1 MTLQEKWKLE
11 RERKAFLALADG
23 SVFYGYSMGAPVD
36 SFGEV
41 VFNTSLSGYQE
52 ILSDPSYSGQ
62 FVTLTE
68 TEIGNVGIN
77 KIDME
82 SDKFHAAGLLVQHVN
97 EASNWRTDEELSAA
111 LTRYNIPALAGIDTR
126 ALTLLLREKG
136 TVKGFIC
143 TSGKISPEDGVA
155 KAKAW
160 AGLDGIDTVAG
171 VTCKEKYVF
180 SDEFLMGY
188 GMPEMLSPATM
199 NLVVYD
205 FGLKRNILRNLR
217 LQGFKV
223 TVVPAYTSAKEVLAM
238 KPDGV
243 FLSNGPGDPAGV
255 KGAVDN
261 AKAILGKVPM
271 MGICLGHQILGLAS
285 GAKTGRLK
293 FGHHG
298 GNHPVKFLDTGR
310 VMVTSQNH
318 NFAVLPETIDKDI
331 LEVTH
336 VNLNDQ
342 SIEGFRSKKVP
353 MIAVQFHPEAA
364 PGPHDSNP
372 FFDDCRKLVENFKNK
387 K

>member
-1 MTLQEKWKLE
+1 MTLQEKWKLQ

-52 ILSDPSYSGQ
+52 ILSDPSYAGQ

-68 TEIGNVGIN
+68 TEIGNVGVN
-77 KIDME
+77 ETDME
-82 SDKFHAAGLLVQHVN
+82 SPKFQAGGLLVQQIN
-97 EASNWRTDEELSAA
+97 PSSNWRSEEELTDA
-111 LTRYNIPALAGIDTR
+111 LKRYGIPALAGIDTR

-143 TSGKISPEDGVA
+143 TSGNVTPDEGVA

-160 AGLDGIDTVAG
+160 AGLDGVDMVET

-180 SDEFLMGY
+180 SDEFLKGF
-188 GMPEMLSPATM
+188 GMPQELPAADLK
-199 NLVVYD
+199 LVAYD
-205 FGLKRNILRNLR
+205 FGIKRNILRNLR
-217 LQGFKV
+217 LQGFQV
-223 TVVPAYTSAKEVLAM
+223 TVVPAYTPAEEVLAM
-238 KPDGV
+238 NPDGI
-243 FLSNGPGDPAGV
+243 FFSNGPGDPAGV
-255 KGAVDN
+255 KDAVKN
-261 AKAILGKVPM
+261 ARAILGKVPV
-271 MGICLGHQILGLAS
+271 MGICLGLQILGLAS

-298 GNHPVKFLDTGR
+298 GNHPVMFMESGR

-318 NFAVLPETIDKDI
+318 NFAVLDASIDPEV
-331 LEVTH
+331 LEITH
-336 VNLNDQ
+336 VNLNDH

-372 FFDDCRKLVENFKNK
+372 FFEDCRKLVLENK

>member
-1 MTLQEKWKLE
+1 MTLQEKWKIQ

-23 SVFYGYSMGAPVD
+23 SIFYGYSMGAPVD

-41 VFNTSLSGYQE
+41 VFNTSLSGYEE
-52 ILSDPSYSGQ
+52 ILSDPSYAGQ

-68 TEIGNVGIN
+68 TEIGNVGVN
-77 KIDME
+77 SADME
-82 SDKFHAAGLLVQHVN
+82 SEKFQAAGLLVQQIN
-97 EASNWRTDEELSAA
+97 ADSNWRSEESLVNA
-111 LTRYNIPALAGIDTR
+111 LKRFGIPALAGIDTR

-143 TSGKISPEDGVA
+143 TSGKVTPEEGVA

-160 AGLDGIDTVAG
+160 NGLDGIDMVES
-171 VTCKEKYVF
+171 VTCQKPYEF
-180 SDEFLMGY
+180 SDDFASDF
-188 GMPEMLSPATM
+188 GMPKELPPADLK
-199 NLVVYD
+199 LVAYD
-205 FGLKRNILRNLR
+205 FGIKKNILRNLR
-217 LQGFKV
+217 MQGFRV
-223 TVVPAYTSAKEVLAM
+223 TVVPAYTAANDVLAM
-238 KPDGV
+238 KPDAV
-243 FLSNGPGDPAGV
+243 FFSNGPGDPAGV
-255 KGAVDN
+255 RDAVQN
-261 AKAILGKVPM
+261 AKAILGKVPV
-271 MGICLGHQILGLAS
+271 MGICLGHQILGLAN
-285 GAKTGRLK
+285 GAQTGRLK

-318 NFAVLPETIDKDI
+318 NFAVLENSIDSEI

-372 FFDDCRKLVENFKNK
+372 FFAECRKLVLENKR
-387 K
+387 

>member
-1 MTLQEKWKLE
+1 MTLQEKWKLQ

-52 ILSDPSYSGQ
+52 ILSDPSYAGQ

-68 TEIGNVGIN
+68 TEIGNVGVN
-77 KIDME
+77 ETDME
-82 SDKFHAAGLLVQHVN
+82 SPKFQAGGLLVQQIN
-97 EASNWRTDEELSAA
+97 PSSNWRSEEELTDA
-111 LTRYNIPALAGIDTR
+111 LKRYGIPALAGIDTR

-136 TVKGFIC
+136 AVKGFIC
-143 TSGKISPEDGVA
+143 TSGSVTPDEGVA

-160 AGLDGIDTVAG
+160 AGLDGVDMVET

-180 SDEFLMGY
+180 SDEFLKGF
-188 GMPEMLSPATM
+188 GMPQELPAADLK
-199 NLVVYD
+199 LVAYD
-205 FGLKRNILRNLR
+205 FGIKRNILRNLR
-217 LQGFKV
+217 LQGFQV
-223 TVVPAYTSAKEVLAM
+223 TVVPAYTPAEEVLAM
-238 KPDGV
+238 NPDGI
-243 FLSNGPGDPAGV
+243 FFSNGPGDPAGV
-255 KGAVDN
+255 KDAVKN
-261 AKAILGKVPM
+261 ARAILGKVPV
-271 MGICLGHQILGLAS
+271 MGICLGLQILGLAS

-298 GNHPVKFLDTGR
+298 GNHPVMFMESGR

-318 NFAVLPETIDKDI
+318 NFAVLDASIDPEV
-331 LEVTH
+331 LEITH
-336 VNLNDQ
+336 VNLNDH

-372 FFDDCRKLVENFKNK
+372 FFEDCRKLVLENK

>member
-1 MTLQEKWKLE
+1 MTLQEKWKLQ

-52 ILSDPSYSGQ
+52 ILSDPSYAGQ

-68 TEIGNVGIN
+68 TEIGNVGVN
-77 KIDME
+77 ETDME
-82 SDKFHAAGLLVQHVN
+82 SPKFQAGGLLVQQIN
-97 EASNWRTDEELSAA
+97 PSSNWRSEEELTDA
-111 LTRYNIPALAGIDTR
+111 LKRYGIPALAGIDTR

-143 TSGKISPEDGVA
+143 TSGSVTPDEGVA

-160 AGLDGIDTVAG
+160 AGLDGVDMVET

-180 SDEFLMGY
+180 SDEFLKGF
-188 GMPEMLSPATM
+188 GMPQELPAADLK
-199 NLVVYD
+199 LVAYD
-205 FGLKRNILRNLR
+205 FGIKRNILRNLR
-217 LQGFKV
+217 LQGFQV
-223 TVVPAYTSAKEVLAM
+223 TVVPAYTPAEEVLAM
-238 KPDGV
+238 NPDGI
-243 FLSNGPGDPAGV
+243 FFSNGPGDPAGV
-255 KGAVDN
+255 KDAVKN
-261 AKAILGKVPM
+261 ARAILGKVPV
-271 MGICLGHQILGLAS
+271 MGICLGLQILGLAS

-298 GNHPVKFLDTGR
+298 GNHPVMFMESGR

-318 NFAVLPETIDKDI
+318 NFAVLDASIDPEV
-331 LEVTH
+331 LEITH
-336 VNLNDQ
+336 VNLNDH

-353 MIAVQFHPEAA
+353 MVAVQFHPEAA

-372 FFDDCRKLVENFKNK
+372 FFEDCRKLVLENK

>member
-1 MTLQEKWKLE
+1 MTLEEKWKLE
-11 RERKAFLALADG
+11 RERKSFLALSDG
-23 SVFYGYSMGAPVD
+23 SVFFGYSMGAPVD

-41 VFNTSLSGYQE
+41 VFNTSLSGYEE
-52 ILSDPSYSGQ
+52 ILSDPSYAGQ

-68 TEIGNVGIN
+68 TEIGNVGVN
-77 KIDME
+77 RADME
-82 SDKFHAAGLLVQHVN
+82 SEKFHAAGLLVQQIN
-97 EASNWRTDEELSAA
+97 EDSNWRSEESLTAA
-111 LTRYNIPALAGIDTR
+111 LKRFEIPALAGIDTR

-136 TVKGFIC
+136 TLRGFIC
-143 TSGKISPEDGVA
+143 TSGKVSPEEGVE

-160 AGLDGIDTVAG
+160 AGLDGIDMVET
-171 VTCKEKYVF
+171 VTCKEKYEF
-180 SDEFLMGY
+180 SDGFLGEF
-188 GMPEMLSPATM
+188 GMPKELPAADLK
-199 NLVVYD
+199 LVVYD
-205 FGLKRNILRNLR
+205 FGVKRNILRNLR
-217 LQGFKV
+217 MQGFRV
-223 TVVPAYTSAKEVLAM
+223 TVVPAYTPAEDVLAM
-238 KPDGV
+238 NPDGV
-243 FLSNGPGDPAGV
+243 FFSNGPGDPAGV
-255 KGAVDN
+255 KGAMDN
-261 AKAILGKVPM
+261 AKKILGKVPV

-285 GAKTGRLK
+285 GARTGRLK

-318 NFAVLPETIDKDI
+318 NFAVLEDSIDPDV

-372 FFDDCRKLVENFKNK
+372 FFEDCRKLVEKNGK
-387 K
+387 

>member
-1 MTLQEKWKLE
+1 MTLEEKWKLE
-11 RERKAFLALADG
+11 RERKSFLALSDG
-23 SVFYGYSMGAPVD
+23 SVFFGYSMGAPVD

-41 VFNTSLSGYQE
+41 VFNTSLSGYEE
-52 ILSDPSYSGQ
+52 ILSDPSYAGQ

-68 TEIGNVGIN
+68 TEIGNVGVN
-77 KIDME
+77 RADME
-82 SDKFHAAGLLVQHVN
+82 SEKFQAAGLLVQQIN
-97 EASNWRTDEELSAA
+97 ESSNWRSEESLTAA
-111 LTRYNIPALAGIDTR
+111 LKRFGIPALAGIDTR

-136 TVKGFIC
+136 TLRGFIC
-143 TSGKISPEDGVA
+143 TSGNVSPDEGVE

-160 AGLDGIDTVAG
+160 NGLDGIDMVET
-171 VTCKEKYVF
+171 VTCKEKYEF
-180 SDEFLMGY
+180 SDDFLGEF
-188 GMPEMLSPATM
+188 GMPKELPAADM
-199 NLVVYD
+199 KLVVYD
-205 FGLKRNILRNLR
+205 FGVKRNILRNLR
-217 LQGFKV
+217 MQGFRV
-223 TVVPAYTSAKEVLAM
+223 TVVPAYTPAEEVLAM
-238 KPDGV
+238 NPDGV

-255 KGAVDN
+255 KGAMDN
-261 AKAILGKVPM
+261 AKKILGKVPV

-318 NFAVLPETIDKDI
+318 NFAVLEDSIDPDI

-372 FFDDCRKLVENFKNK
+372 FFEDCRKLVEKNRK
-387 K
+387 

>member
-1 MTLQEKWKLE
+1 MTLQEKWKLQ

-52 ILSDPSYSGQ
+52 ILSDPSYAGQ

-68 TEIGNVGIN
+68 TEIGNVGVN
-77 KIDME
+77 ETDME
-82 SDKFHAAGLLVQHVN
+82 SPKFQAGGLLVQQIN
-97 EASNWRTDEELSAA
+97 PSSNWRSEEELTDA
-111 LTRYNIPALAGIDTR
+111 LKRYGIPALAGIDTR

-143 TSGKISPEDGVA
+143 TSGSVTPDEGVA

-160 AGLDGIDTVAG
+160 AGLDGVDMVET

-180 SDEFLMGY
+180 SDEFLKGF
-188 GMPEMLSPATM
+188 GMPQELPAADLK
-199 NLVVYD
+199 LVAYD
-205 FGLKRNILRNLR
+205 FGIKRNILRNLR
-217 LQGFKV
+217 LQGFQV
-223 TVVPAYTSAKEVLAM
+223 TVVPAYTPAEEVLAM
-238 KPDGV
+238 NPDGI
-243 FLSNGPGDPAGV
+243 FFSNGPGDPAGV
-255 KGAVDN
+255 KDAVKN
-261 AKAILGKVPM
+261 ARAILGKVPV
-271 MGICLGHQILGLAS
+271 MGICLGLQILGLAS

-298 GNHPVKFLDTGR
+298 GNHPVMFMESGR

-318 NFAVLPETIDKDI
+318 NFAVLDASIDPEV
-331 LEVTH
+331 LEITH
-336 VNLNDQ
+336 VNLNDH
-342 SIEGFRSKKVP
+342 SIEGFRSKTVP

-372 FFDDCRKLVENFKNK
+372 FFEDCSKLVLENK

>member
-1 MTLQEKWKLE
+1 MTLQEKWKLQ

-52 ILSDPSYSGQ
+52 ILSDPSYAGQ

-68 TEIGNVGIN
+68 TEIGNVGVN
-77 KIDME
+77 ETDME
-82 SDKFHAAGLLVQHVN
+82 SPKFQAGGLLVQQIN
-97 EASNWRTDEELSAA
+97 PSSNWRSEEELTDA
-111 LTRYNIPALAGIDTR
+111 LKRYGIPALAGIDTR

-143 TSGKISPEDGVA
+143 TSGSVTPDEGIA

-160 AGLDGIDTVAG
+160 AGLDGVDMVET

-180 SDEFLMGY
+180 SDEFLKGF
-188 GMPEMLSPATM
+188 GMPQELPAADLK
-199 NLVVYD
+199 LVAYD
-205 FGLKRNILRNLR
+205 FGIKRNILRNLR
-217 LQGFKV
+217 LQGFQV
-223 TVVPAYTSAKEVLAM
+223 TVVPAYTPAEEVLAM
-238 KPDGV
+238 NPDGI
-243 FLSNGPGDPAGV
+243 FFSNGPGDPAGV
-255 KGAVDN
+255 KDAVKN
-261 AKAILGKVPM
+261 ARAILGKVPV
-271 MGICLGHQILGLAS
+271 MGICLGLQILGLAS

-298 GNHPVKFLDTGR
+298 GNHPVMFMESGR

-318 NFAVLPETIDKDI
+318 NFAVLDASIDPEV
-331 LEVTH
+331 LEITH
-336 VNLNDQ
+336 VNLNDH

-372 FFDDCRKLVENFKNK
+372 FFEDCRKLVLENK

>member
-1 MTLQEKWKLE
+1 MTLQEKWKLQ

-52 ILSDPSYSGQ
+52 ILSDPSYAGQ

-68 TEIGNVGIN
+68 TEIGNVGVN
-77 KIDME
+77 ETDME
-82 SDKFHAAGLLVQHVN
+82 SPKFQAGGLLVQQIN
-97 EASNWRTDEELSAA
+97 PSSNWRSEEELTEA
-111 LTRYNIPALAGIDTR
+111 LQRYGIPALAGIDTR

-143 TSGKISPEDGVA
+143 TSGNVTPEEGVA

-160 AGLDGIDTVAG
+160 AGLDGIDMVET
-171 VTCKEKYVF
+171 VTCKEKYAF
-180 SDEFLMGY
+180 SDEFLKGF
-188 GMPEMLSPATM
+188 GMPQELPAADLK
-199 NLVVYD
+199 LVAYD
-205 FGLKRNILRNLR
+205 FGIKRNILRNLR
-217 LQGFKV
+217 LQGFQV
-223 TVVPAYTSAKEVLAM
+223 TVVPAYTPAEEVLAM
-238 KPDGV
+238 NPDGV
-243 FLSNGPGDPAGV
+243 FFSNGPGDPAGV
-255 KGAVDN
+255 KDAVKN
-261 AKAILGKVPM
+261 AQAILGKVPV
-271 MGICLGHQILGLAS
+271 MGICLGLQILGLAS

-298 GNHPVKFLDTGR
+298 GNHPVMFMESGR

-318 NFAVLPETIDKDI
+318 NFAVLDESIDPEV
-331 LEVTH
+331 LEITH
-336 VNLNDQ
+336 VNLNDH

-372 FFDDCRKLVENFKNK
+372 FFDDCRKLVLENK

>member
-1 MTLQEKWKLE
+1 MTLQEKWKLQ

-52 ILSDPSYSGQ
+52 ILSDPSYAGQ

-68 TEIGNVGIN
+68 TEIGNVGVN
-77 KIDME
+77 ETDME
-82 SDKFHAAGLLVQHVN
+82 SPKFQAGGLLVQQIN
-97 EASNWRTDEELSAA
+97 PSSNWRSEEELTDA
-111 LTRYNIPALAGIDTR
+111 LKRYGIPALAGIDTR

-143 TSGKISPEDGVA
+143 TSGSVTPDEGVA

-160 AGLDGIDTVAG
+160 AGLDGVDMVET
-171 VTCKEKYVF
+171 VTCKEKYVC
-180 SDEFLMGY
+180 SDEFLKGF
-188 GMPEMLSPATM
+188 GMPQELPAADLK
-199 NLVVYD
+199 LVAYD
-205 FGLKRNILRNLR
+205 FGIKRNILRNLR
-217 LQGFKV
+217 LQGFQV
-223 TVVPAYTSAKEVLAM
+223 TVVPAYTPAEEVLAM
-238 KPDGV
+238 NPDGI
-243 FLSNGPGDPAGV
+243 FFSNGPGDPAGV
-255 KGAVDN
+255 KDAVKN
-261 AKAILGKVPM
+261 ARAILGKVPV
-271 MGICLGHQILGLAS
+271 MGICLGLQILGLAS

-298 GNHPVKFLDTGR
+298 GNHPVMFMESGR

-318 NFAVLPETIDKDI
+318 NFAVLDASIDPEV
-331 LEVTH
+331 LEITH
-336 VNLNDQ
+336 VNLNDH

-372 FFDDCRKLVENFKNK
+372 FFEDCRKLVLENK

>member
-1 MTLQEKWKLE
+1 MTLQEKWKLQ

-52 ILSDPSYSGQ
+52 ILSDPSYAGQ

-68 TEIGNVGIN
+68 TEIGNVGVN
-77 KIDME
+77 ETDME
-82 SDKFHAAGLLVQHVN
+82 SPKFQAGGLLVQQIN
-97 EASNWRTDEELSAA
+97 PSSNWRSEEELTDA
-111 LTRYNIPALAGIDTR
+111 LKRYGIPALAGIDTR

-143 TSGKISPEDGVA
+143 TSGSVTPDEGVA

-160 AGLDGIDTVAG
+160 AGLDGVDMVET

-180 SDEFLMGY
+180 SDEFLKGF
-188 GMPEMLSPATM
+188 GMPQELPAADLK
-199 NLVVYD
+199 LVAYD
-205 FGLKRNILRNLR
+205 FGIKRNILRNLR
-217 LQGFKV
+217 LQGFQV
-223 TVVPAYTSAKEVLAM
+223 TVVPAYTPAEEVLAM
-238 KPDGV
+238 NPDGI
-243 FLSNGPGDPAGV
+243 FFSNGPGDPAGV
-255 KGAVDN
+255 KDAVKN
-261 AKAILGKVPM
+261 ARAILGKVPV
-271 MGICLGHQILGLAS
+271 MGICLGLQILGLAS
-285 GAKTGRLK
+285 GAKTGLLK

-298 GNHPVKFLDTGR
+298 GNHPVMFMESGR

-318 NFAVLPETIDKDI
+318 NFAVLDASIDPEV
-331 LEVTH
+331 LEITH
-336 VNLNDQ
+336 VNLNDH

-372 FFDDCRKLVENFKNK
+372 FFEDCRKLVLENK

>member
-1 MTLQEKWKLE
+1 MTLQEKWKLQ

-52 ILSDPSYSGQ
+52 ILSDPSYAGQ

-68 TEIGNVGIN
+68 TEIGNVGVN
-77 KIDME
+77 ETDME
-82 SDKFHAAGLLVQHVN
+82 SPKFQAGGLLVQQIN
-97 EASNWRTDEELSAA
+97 PSSNWRSEEELTDA
-111 LTRYNIPALAGIDTR
+111 LKRYGIPALAGIDTR

-143 TSGKISPEDGVA
+143 TSGSVTPDEGVA

-160 AGLDGIDTVAG
+160 AGLDGVDMVET

-180 SDEFLMGY
+180 SDEFLKGF
-188 GMPEMLSPATM
+188 GMPQELPAADLK
-199 NLVVYD
+199 LVAYD
-205 FGLKRNILRNLR
+205 FGIKRNILRNLR
-217 LQGFKV
+217 LQGFQV
-223 TVVPAYTSAKEVLAM
+223 TVVPAYTPAEEVLAM
-238 KPDGV
+238 NPDGI
-243 FLSNGPGDPAGV
+243 FFSNGPGDPAGV
-255 KGAVDN
+255 KDAVKN
-261 AKAILGKVPM
+261 ARAILGKVPV
-271 MGICLGHQILGLAS
+271 MGICLGLQILGLAS

-298 GNHPVKFLDTGR
+298 GNHPVMFMESGR

-318 NFAVLPETIDKDI
+318 NFAVLDASIDSEV
-331 LEVTH
+331 LEITH
-336 VNLNDQ
+336 VNLNDH

-372 FFDDCRKLVENFKNK
+372 FFEDCRKLVLENK

>member
-1 MTLQEKWKLE
+1 MTLQEKWKLQ

-52 ILSDPSYSGQ
+52 ILSDPSYAGQ

-68 TEIGNVGIN
+68 TEIGNVGVN
-77 KIDME
+77 ETDME
-82 SDKFHAAGLLVQHVN
+82 SPKFQAGGLLVQQIN
-97 EASNWRTDEELSAA
+97 PSSNWRSEEELTDA
-111 LTRYNIPALAGIDTR
+111 LKRYGIPALAGIDTR

-143 TSGKISPEDGVA
+143 TSGSVTPDEGVA

-160 AGLDGIDTVAG
+160 AGLDGVDMVET

-180 SDEFLMGY
+180 SDEFLKGF
-188 GMPEMLSPATM
+188 GMPQELPAADLK
-199 NLVVYD
+199 LVAYD
-205 FGLKRNILRNLR
+205 FGIKRNILRNLR
-217 LQGFKV
+217 LQGFQV
-223 TVVPAYTSAKEVLAM
+223 TVVPAYTPAEEVLAM
-238 KPDGV
+238 NPDGI
-243 FLSNGPGDPAGV
+243 FFSNGPGDPAGV
-255 KGAVDN
+255 KDAVKN
-261 AKAILGKVPM
+261 ARAILGKVPV
-271 MGICLGHQILGLAS
+271 MGICLGLQILGLAS

-298 GNHPVKFLDTGR
+298 GNHPVMFMESGR

-318 NFAVLPETIDKDI
+318 NFAVLDASIDPEV
-331 LEVTH
+331 LEITH
-336 VNLNDQ
+336 VNLNDH
-342 SIEGFRSKKVP
+342 SIEGFRSKTVP

-372 FFDDCRKLVENFKNK
+372 FFEDCRKLVLENK

>member
-1 MTLQEKWKLE
+1 MTLQEKWKLQ

-36 SFGEV
+36 TFGEV

-52 ILSDPSYSGQ
+52 ILSDPSYAGQ

-68 TEIGNVGIN
+68 TEIGNVGVN
-77 KIDME
+77 ETDME
-82 SDKFHAAGLLVQHVN
+82 SPKFQAGGLLVQQIN
-97 EASNWRTDEELSAA
+97 PSSNWRSEEELTDA
-111 LTRYNIPALAGIDTR
+111 LKRYGIPALAGIDTR

-143 TSGKISPEDGVA
+143 TSGSVTPDEGVA

-160 AGLDGIDTVAG
+160 AGLDGVDMVET

-180 SDEFLMGY
+180 SDEFLKGF
-188 GMPEMLSPATM
+188 GMPQELPAADLK
-199 NLVVYD
+199 LVAYD
-205 FGLKRNILRNLR
+205 FGIKRNILRNLR
-217 LQGFKV
+217 LQGFQV
-223 TVVPAYTSAKEVLAM
+223 TVVPAYTPAEEVLAM
-238 KPDGV
+238 NPDGI
-243 FLSNGPGDPAGV
+243 FFSNGPGDPAGV
-255 KGAVDN
+255 KDAVKN
-261 AKAILGKVPM
+261 ARAILGKVPV
-271 MGICLGHQILGLAS
+271 MGICLGLQILGLAS

-298 GNHPVKFLDTGR
+298 GNHPVMFMESGR

-318 NFAVLPETIDKDI
+318 NFAVLDESIDPEV
-331 LEVTH
+331 LEITH
-336 VNLNDQ
+336 VNLNDH

-372 FFDDCRKLVENFKNK
+372 FFEDCRKLVLENK

>member
-1 MTLQEKWKLE
+1 MTLQEKWKLQ

-23 SVFYGYSMGAPVD
+23 SVFYGYSMGAPID

-52 ILSDPSYSGQ
+52 ILSDPSYAGQ

-68 TEIGNVGIN
+68 TEIGNVGVN
-77 KIDME
+77 ETDME
-82 SDKFHAAGLLVQHVN
+82 SPKFQAGGLLVQQIN
-97 EASNWRTDEELSAA
+97 PSSNWRSEEELTDA
-111 LTRYNIPALAGIDTR
+111 LKRYGIPALAGIDTR

-143 TSGKISPEDGVA
+143 TSGSVTPDEGVA

-160 AGLDGIDTVAG
+160 AGLDGVDMVET

-180 SDEFLMGY
+180 SDEFLKGF
-188 GMPEMLSPATM
+188 GMPQELPAADLK
-199 NLVVYD
+199 LVAYD
-205 FGLKRNILRNLR
+205 FGIKRNILRNLR
-217 LQGFKV
+217 LQGFQV
-223 TVVPAYTSAKEVLAM
+223 TVVPAYTPAEEVLAM
-238 KPDGV
+238 NPDGI
-243 FLSNGPGDPAGV
+243 FFSNGPGDPAGV
-255 KGAVDN
+255 KDAVKN
-261 AKAILGKVPM
+261 ARAILGKVPV
-271 MGICLGHQILGLAS
+271 MGICLGLQILGLAS

-298 GNHPVKFLDTGR
+298 GNHPVMFMESGR

-318 NFAVLPETIDKDI
+318 NFAVLDESIDPEV
-331 LEVTH
+331 LEITH
-336 VNLNDQ
+336 VNLNDH

-372 FFDDCRKLVENFKNK
+372 FFEDCRKLVLENK

>member
-1 MTLQEKWKLE
+1 MTLQEKWKLQ

-52 ILSDPSYSGQ
+52 ILSDPSYAGQ

-68 TEIGNVGIN
+68 TEIGNVGVN
-77 KIDME
+77 ETDME
-82 SDKFHAAGLLVQHVN
+82 SPKFQAGGLLVQQIN
-97 EASNWRTDEELSAA
+97 PSSNWRSEEELTDA
-111 LTRYNIPALAGIDTR
+111 LKRYGIPALAGIDTR

-143 TSGKISPEDGVA
+143 TSGNVTPDEGVA

-160 AGLDGIDTVAG
+160 AGLDGVDMVET

-180 SDEFLMGY
+180 SDEFLKGF
-188 GMPEMLSPATM
+188 GMPQELPAADLK
-199 NLVVYD
+199 LVAYD
-205 FGLKRNILRNLR
+205 FGIKRNILRNLR
-217 LQGFKV
+217 LQGFQV
-223 TVVPAYTSAKEVLAM
+223 TVVPAYTPAEEVLAM
-238 KPDGV
+238 NPDGI
-243 FLSNGPGDPAGV
+243 FFSNGPGDPAGV
-255 KGAVDN
+255 KDAVKN
-261 AKAILGKVPM
+261 ARAILGKVPV
-271 MGICLGHQILGLAS
+271 MGICLGLQILGLAS

-298 GNHPVKFLDTGR
+298 GNHPVMFMESGR

-318 NFAVLPETIDKDI
+318 NFAVLDESIDPEV
-331 LEVTH
+331 LEITH
-336 VNLNDQ
+336 VNLNDH

-372 FFDDCRKLVENFKNK
+372 FFEDCRKLVLENK

>member
-1 MTLQEKWKLE
+1 MTLQEKWKIQ

-23 SVFYGYSMGAPVD
+23 SIFYGYSMGAPVD

-41 VFNTSLSGYQE
+41 VFNTSLSGYEE
-52 ILSDPSYSGQ
+52 ILSDPSYAGQ

-68 TEIGNVGIN
+68 TEIGNVGVN
-77 KIDME
+77 SADME
-82 SDKFHAAGLLVQHVN
+82 SEKFQAAGLLVQQIN
-97 EASNWRTDEELSAA
+97 ADSNWRSEESLVNA
-111 LTRYNIPALAGIDTR
+111 LKRFGIPALAGIDTR

-143 TSGKISPEDGVA
+143 TSGKVTPEEGVA

-160 AGLDGIDTVAG
+160 NGLDGIDMVEAVA
-171 VTCKEKYVF
+171 CKKPYEF
-180 SDEFLMGY
+180 SDDFASY
-188 GMPEMLSPATM
+188 FGMPKELPPADLK
-199 NLVVYD
+199 LVAYD
-205 FGLKRNILRNLR
+205 FGIKKNILRNLR
-217 LQGFKV
+217 MQGFRV
-223 TVVPAYTSAKEVLAM
+223 TVVPAYTPANDVLAM
-238 KPDGV
+238 KPDAV
-243 FLSNGPGDPAGV
+243 FFSNGPGDPAGV
-255 KGAVDN
+255 RDAVQN
-261 AKAILGKVPM
+261 AKAILGKVPV
-271 MGICLGHQILGLAS
+271 MGICLGHQILGLAN
-285 GAKTGRLK
+285 GAQTGRLK

-318 NFAVLPETIDKDI
+318 NFAVLENSIDSEI

-372 FFDDCRKLVENFKNK
+372 FFAECRKLVLENKR
-387 K
+387 

>member
-1 MTLQEKWKLE
+1 MTLQEKWKLQ

-52 ILSDPSYSGQ
+52 ILSDPSYAGQ

-68 TEIGNVGIN
+68 TEIGNVGVN
-77 KIDME
+77 ETDME
-82 SDKFHAAGLLVQHVN
+82 SPKFQAGGLLVQQIN
-97 EASNWRTDEELSAA
+97 PSSNWRSEEELTDA
-111 LTRYNIPALAGIDTR
+111 LKRYGIPALAGIDTR

-143 TSGKISPEDGVA
+143 TSGSVTPDEGVA

-160 AGLDGIDTVAG
+160 AGLDGVDMVET

-180 SDEFLMGY
+180 SDEFLKGF
-188 GMPEMLSPATM
+188 GMPQELPAADLK
-199 NLVVYD
+199 LVAYD
-205 FGLKRNILRNLR
+205 FGIKRNILRNLR
-217 LQGFKV
+217 LQGFQV
-223 TVVPAYTSAKEVLAM
+223 TVLPAYTPAEEVLAM
-238 KPDGV
+238 NPDGI
-243 FLSNGPGDPAGV
+243 FFSNGPGDPAGV
-255 KGAVDN
+255 KDAVKN
-261 AKAILGKVPM
+261 ARAILGKVPV
-271 MGICLGHQILGLAS
+271 MGICLGLQILGLAS

-298 GNHPVKFLDTGR
+298 GNHPVMFMESGR

-318 NFAVLPETIDKDI
+318 NFAVLDASIDPEV
-331 LEVTH
+331 LEITH
-336 VNLNDQ
+336 VNLNDH

-372 FFDDCRKLVENFKNK
+372 FFEDCRKLVLENK

>member
-1 MTLQEKWKLE
+1 MTLQEKWKLQ

-52 ILSDPSYSGQ
+52 ILSDPSYAGQ

-68 TEIGNVGIN
+68 TEIGNVGVN
-77 KIDME
+77 ETDME
-82 SDKFHAAGLLVQHVN
+82 SPKFQAGGLLVQQIN
-97 EASNWRTDEELSAA
+97 PSSNWRSEEDLTDA
-111 LTRYNIPALAGIDTR
+111 LKRYGIPALAGIDTR

-143 TSGKISPEDGVA
+143 TSGSVTPDEGVA

-160 AGLDGIDTVAG
+160 AGLDGVDMVET

-180 SDEFLMGY
+180 SDEFLKGF
-188 GMPEMLSPATM
+188 GMPQELPAADLK
-199 NLVVYD
+199 LVAYD
-205 FGLKRNILRNLR
+205 FGIKRNILRNLR
-217 LQGFKV
+217 LQGFQV
-223 TVVPAYTSAKEVLAM
+223 TVVPAYTPAEEVLAM
-238 KPDGV
+238 NPDGI
-243 FLSNGPGDPAGV
+243 FFSNGPGDPAGV
-255 KGAVDN
+255 KDAVKN
-261 AKAILGKVPM
+261 ARAILGKVPV
-271 MGICLGHQILGLAS
+271 MGICLGLQILGLAS

-298 GNHPVKFLDTGR
+298 GNHPVMFMESGR

-318 NFAVLPETIDKDI
+318 NFAVLDESIDSEV
-331 LEVTH
+331 LEITH
-336 VNLNDQ
+336 VNLNDH

-372 FFDDCRKLVENFKNK
+372 FFEDCRKLVLENK

>member
-1 MTLQEKWKLE
+1 MTLQEKWKLQ

-52 ILSDPSYSGQ
+52 ILSDPSYAGQ

-68 TEIGNVGIN
+68 TEIGNVGVN
-77 KIDME
+77 ETDME
-82 SDKFHAAGLLVQHVN
+82 SPKFQAGGLLVQQIN
-97 EASNWRTDEELSAA
+97 PSSNWRSEEELTDA
-111 LTRYNIPALAGIDTR
+111 LKRYGIPALAGIDTR

-143 TSGKISPEDGVA
+143 TSGSVTPDEGVA

-160 AGLDGIDTVAG
+160 AGLDGVDMVET

-180 SDEFLMGY
+180 SDEFLKGF
-188 GMPEMLSPATM
+188 GMPQELPAADLK
-199 NLVVYD
+199 LVAYD
-205 FGLKRNILRNLR
+205 FGIKRNILRNLR
-217 LQGFKV
+217 LQGFQV
-223 TVVPAYTSAKEVLAM
+223 TVVPAYTPAEEVLAM
-238 KPDGV
+238 NPDGI
-243 FLSNGPGDPAGV
+243 FFSNGPGDPAGV
-255 KGAVDN
+255 KDAVKN
-261 AKAILGKVPM
+261 ARAILGKVPV
-271 MGICLGHQILGLAS
+271 MGICLGLQILGLAS

-298 GNHPVKFLDTGR
+298 GNHPVMCMGSGR

-318 NFAVLPETIDKDI
+318 NFAVLDASIDPEV
-331 LEVTH
+331 LEITH
-336 VNLNDQ
+336 VNLNDH

-372 FFDDCRKLVENFKNK
+372 FFEDCRKLVLENK

>member
-1 MTLQEKWKLE
+1 MTLEEKWKLE
-11 RERKAFLALADG
+11 RERKSFLALSDG
-23 SVFYGYSMGAPVD
+23 SVFFGYSMGAPVD

-41 VFNTSLSGYQE
+41 VFNTSLSGYEE
-52 ILSDPSYSGQ
+52 ILSDPSYAGQ

-68 TEIGNVGIN
+68 TEIGNVGVN
-77 KIDME
+77 RADME
-82 SDKFHAAGLLVQHVN
+82 SEKFQAAGLLVQQIN
-97 EASNWRTDEELSAA
+97 ESSNWRSEESLMAA
-111 LTRYNIPALAGIDTR
+111 LKRFGIPALAGIDTR

-136 TVKGFIC
+136 TLRGFIC
-143 TSGKISPEDGVA
+143 TSGNVSPDEGVE

-160 AGLDGIDTVAG
+160 AGLDGIDMVET
-171 VTCKEKYVF
+171 VTCKEKYEF
-180 SDEFLMGY
+180 SDDFLGEF
-188 GMPEMLSPATM
+188 GMPKELPAADM
-199 NLVVYD
+199 KLVVYD
-205 FGLKRNILRNLR
+205 FGVKRNILRNLR
-217 LQGFKV
+217 MQGFRV
-223 TVVPAYTSAKEVLAM
+223 IVVPAYTSAEEVLAM
-238 KPDGV
+238 NPDGV

-255 KGAVDN
+255 KGAMDN
-261 AKAILGKVPM
+261 AKKILGKVPV

-318 NFAVLPETIDKDI
+318 NFAVLEDSIDPDI

-372 FFDDCRKLVENFKNK
+372 FFEDCRKLVEKNRK
-387 K
+387 

>member
-1 MTLQEKWKLE
+1 MTLEEKWKLE
-11 RERKAFLALADG
+11 RERKSFLALSDG
-23 SVFYGYSMGAPVD
+23 SVFFGYSMGAPVD

-41 VFNTSLSGYQE
+41 VFNTSLSGYEE
-52 ILSDPSYSGQ
+52 ILSDPSYAGQ

-68 TEIGNVGIN
+68 TEIGNVGVN
-77 KIDME
+77 RADME
-82 SDKFHAAGLLVQHVN
+82 SEKFQAAGLLVQQIN
-97 EASNWRTDEELSAA
+97 ADSNWRSEESLSDA
-111 LTRYNIPALAGIDTR
+111 LVRYGIPALAGIDTR

-136 TVKGFIC
+136 TLKGFIC
-143 TSGKISPEDGVA
+143 SSGKVSPEEGVK

-160 AGLDGIDTVAG
+160 AGLDGIDMVET
-171 VTCKEKYVF
+171 VTCKKAYEF
-180 SDEFLMGY
+180 SDAFTAEF
-188 GMPEMLSPATM
+188 GMPKELPAADL

-205 FGLKRNILRNLR
+205 FGVKRNILRNLR
-217 LQGFKV
+217 MQGFRV
-223 TVVPAYTSAKEVLAM
+223 TVVPAYTAAEEILSM
-238 KPDGV
+238 NPDGV

-255 KGAVDN
+255 KGAMEN
-261 AKAILGKVPM
+261 ARKLLGKVPV

-318 NFAVLPETIDKDI
+318 NFAVLEDSIDPDV

-336 VNLNDQ
+336 VNLNDR

-353 MIAVQFHPEAA
+353 MMAVQFHPEAA

-372 FFDDCRKLVENFKNK
+372 FFEDCRKLVEKNRK
-387 K
+387 

>member
-1 MTLQEKWKLE
+1 MTLQEKWKLQ

-52 ILSDPSYSGQ
+52 ILSDPSYAGQ

-68 TEIGNVGIN
+68 TEIGNVGVN
-77 KIDME
+77 ETDME
-82 SDKFHAAGLLVQHVN
+82 SPKFQAGGLLVQQIN
-97 EASNWRTDEELSAA
+97 PSSNWRSEEELTDA
-111 LTRYNIPALAGIDTR
+111 LKRYGIPALAGIDTR

-143 TSGKISPEDGVA
+143 TSGSVTPDEGVA

-160 AGLDGIDTVAG
+160 AGLDGVDMVET

-180 SDEFLMGY
+180 SDEFLKGF
-188 GMPEMLSPATM
+188 GMPQELPAADLK
-199 NLVVYD
+199 LVAYD
-205 FGLKRNILRNLR
+205 FGIKRNILRNLR
-217 LQGFKV
+217 LQGFQV
-223 TVVPAYTSAKEVLAM
+223 TVVPAYTPAEEVLAM
-238 KPDGV
+238 NPDGI
-243 FLSNGPGDPAGV
+243 FFSNGPGDPAGV
-255 KGAVDN
+255 KDAVKN
-261 AKAILGKVPM
+261 ARAILGKVPV
-271 MGICLGHQILGLAS
+271 MGICLGLQILGLAS

-298 GNHPVKFLDTGR
+298 GNHPVMFMESGR

-318 NFAVLPETIDKDI
+318 DFAVLDESIDPEV
-331 LEVTH
+331 LEITH
-336 VNLNDQ
+336 VNLNDH

-372 FFDDCRKLVENFKNK
+372 FFEDCRKLVLENK